1 MKKEYRRPEII
12 EEVVELEDVIAASNG
27 GTASEGNEVIKSI
40 TDLFGN
46 SSN

>member
-27 GTASEGNEVIKSI
+27 GPASEGNEVIRDI
-40 TDLFGN
+40 TNLFGN
-46 SSN
+46 NA